1 MVATW
6 TTVATIAY
14 AASLGGVY
22 AAPAPNY
29 ARAIDLGASLGGPLS
44 ALQGAGYV
52 KPPFFMSFIAH
63 TTIPSSRFT
72 VSESVFQQYYFLL
85 LNYNH

>member
-52 KPPFFMSFIAH
+52 KPPFLCHSLLTRPSHPPGSQFQSQYFNNIISSF
-63 TTIPSSRFT
+63 
-72 VSESVFQQYYFLL
+72 
-85 LNYNH
+85 